1 MKQYLIED
9 LKKEIIGNSA
19 AYNTPFGLRN
29 LFYADYTASGRG
41 LKFIE
46 DKIQNILKSYANSHT
61 EDDYTGK
68 YMTALL
74 HQAEAKIKKLV
85 NAGSNCSIISIGS
98 GATGALVKLQQILG
112 IYIPPVTKEKL
123 YEIINKVRPDDR
135 QLIEDI
141 KKHQTVVFISPY
153 EHHSNELLWRESFS
167 ETVVIKMNEA
177 GKLDLN
183 DLTKQLSNPE
193 YENRP
198 KIASFS
204 AGSNITGLRSQIYE
218 IASICHHNNVP
229 ILFDF
234 AAVAPYI
241 EIDMNHNKESYFDAI
256 FFSPHKFLGGPG
268 SSGVLIFNEKLY
280 RKDLPPTVAGGGT
293 VDYVGYEFH
302 DFSKNTE
309 TREKAGTPAILQTIK
324 TAMVMDLKNEIGVKN
339 IHEVEQNLSNLFF
352 DQMQKEEN
360 FEFVGHVPMEDRIP
374 IISFN
379 IKHQD
384 KILHPKFVTKL
395 LNDLFGIQTRAGCS
409 CAGPYGHYL
418 MGIDNEQSAMYR
430 TLINKGFSGLKPGWV
445 RINLHYTFDLD
456 DLNYLITSI
465 KFIAKHGHL
474 FLYKYKFSMETAEWQ
489 HENFSEVEEEFSID
503 QDFNI
508 EQIDISNLKLMRKN
522 YMQEAKHQASLLSN
536 QKIIVKKDTPE
547 IEALKFFDYVKS
559 VT

>member
-1 MKQYLIED
+1 MKRYLIND
-9 LKKEIIGNSA
+9 LKKEIIGHSA
-19 AYNTPFGLRN
+19 ACKTPFGLRN

-68 YMTALL
+68 YMTTLL
-74 HQAEAKIKKLV
+74 HQAESKIKKLV
-85 NAGSNCSIISIGS
+85 NADSNCNIISIGS

-112 IYIPPVTKEKL
+112 IYIPPVTKAKL
-123 YEIINKVRPDDR
+123 YEIIGKVRPDDPH
-135 QLIEDI
+135 LIQDI

-167 ETVVIKMNEA
+167 ETVIIKMDKS
-177 GKLDLN
+177 GKLDLT
-183 DLTKQLSNPE
+183 DLTEQLSNPL

-198 KIASFS
+198 KIASLS
-204 AGSNITGLRSQIYE
+204 AGSNITGLKSHVYE
-218 IASICHHNNVP
+218 IASICHKNKVP

-234 AAVAPYI
+234 AAVAPYV
-241 EIDMNHNKESYFDAI
+241 EINMNYSKESYFDAI

-324 TAMVMDLKNEIGVKN
+324 TAMVLDLKNNLGVKKIHN
-339 IHEVEQNLSNLFF
+339 IEQNLSKLFF
-352 DQMQKEEN
+352 DQMQKENN
-360 FEFVGHVPMEDRIP
+360 FEFVGSVPLEDRIP

-430 TLINKGFSGLKPGWV
+430 ALIEKGLSGLKPGWV

-456 DLNYLITSI
+456 DLNFLIESI
-465 KFIAKHGHL
+465 KFIANHGYL
-474 FLYKYKFSMETAEWQ
+474 FLGKYKFSMETAEWQ
-489 HENFSEVEEEFSID
+489 HEDCNVVETEFSIN
-503 QDFNI
+503 QDFNTD
-508 EQIDISNLKLMRKN
+508 EIDISNIKSIRKS
-522 YMQEAKHQASLLSN
+522 YLEEAKQQASKLST
-536 QKIIVKKDTPE
+536 QKIIVKKDTLE
-547 IEALKFFDYVKS
+547 IESLKFFDYVK
-559 VT
+559 

>member
-1 MKQYLIED
+1 MKRYLIND
-9 LKKEIIGNSA
+9 LKKEIIGHSA
-19 AYNTPFGLRN
+19 ACKTPFGLRN

-68 YMTALL
+68 YMTTLL
-74 HQAEAKIKKLV
+74 HQAELKIKKLV
-85 NAGSNCSIISIGS
+85 NADSNCNIISIGS

-112 IYIPPVTKEKL
+112 IYIPPVTKAKL
-123 YEIINKVRPDDR
+123 YEIIGKVRPDDPH
-135 QLIEDI
+135 LIQDI

-167 ETVVIKMNEA
+167 ETVVIKMDKS
-177 GKLDLN
+177 GKLDLT
-183 DLTKQLSNPE
+183 DLAEQLSNPL
-193 YENRP
+193 YANRP
-198 KIASFS
+198 KIASLS
-204 AGSNITGLRSQIYE
+204 AGSNITGLRSHVYE
-218 IASICHHNNVP
+218 IATICHQNEVP

-234 AAVAPYI
+234 AAIAPYV
-241 EIDMNHNKESYFDAI
+241 EINMNYSKESYFDAI

-324 TAMVMDLKNEIGVKN
+324 TALAMDLKNNLGVNN
-339 IHEVEQNLSNLFF
+339 IHDIEQNLSKLFF
-352 DQMQKEEN
+352 DQMQKEKN
-360 FEFVGHVPMEDRIP
+360 FEFVGNIPLEDRIP

-418 MGIDNEQSAMYR
+418 MGIDNEQSTMYR
-430 TLINKGFSGLKPGWV
+430 ALIEKGLSGLKPGWV
-445 RINLHYTFDLD
+445 RINLHYTFNLD
-456 DLNYLITSI
+456 DLNFLVESI
-465 KFIAKHGHL
+465 KFIARHGYH
-474 FLYKYKFSMETAEWQ
+474 FLGKYKFSMETAEWQ
-489 HENFSEVEEEFSID
+489 HDDYNEVEEEFSID
-503 QDFNI
+503 QDFNT
-508 EQIDISNLKLMRKN
+508 EQVDISNIKTIRKS
-522 YMQEAKHQASLLSN
+522 YLEEAKQQASKLST
-536 QKIIVKKDTPE
+536 QEIIVKKDTSE
-547 IEALKFFDYVKS
+547 IESLKFFDYVK
-559 VT
+559 